1 MNNKITF
8 LIGILGVSLFVVS
21 SILGGFLIENY
32 NVLSQYISESYAID
46 TEYGKILRI
55 FGYIPSGILITLFC
69 FLGVRYFQPSKLLK
83 IGFYGIGIFY
93 GLATVVVGIFPCDSG
108 CNKELIDPSSSQ
120 LIHNFVGLLTYL
132 FVPVFMI
139 LIGLGLKKSTN
150 NNTFSLQSIVF
161 GAISILF
168 VYILVSNS
176 NSEYIGLYQRII
188 ESVFVIWIV
197 FCAFVIKNKKP
208 AGNTVYN

>member
-8 LIGILGVSLFVVS
+8 LIGIVGVSLFVVS

-32 NVLSQYISESYAID
+32 NELSQYISESYAID

-139 LIGLGLKKSTN
+139 LIGLGLKKSSN

-176 NSEYIGLYQRII
+176 NSEYIGLYQRMI
-188 ESVFVIWIV
+188 ESMFVIWIV

-208 AGNTVYN
+208 AGNNVYN